1 MVERKVDWK
10 YPAIAVAVTGLIF
23 TGILYTGFA
32 LNDYKVDSLRAQIE
46 DVETEHRSRLIGLE
60 LSESLQKDDCRAVEG
75 WMNTTV
81 DDLRN
86 LRLEVAS
93 YESSNKINNREY
105 NTVKKRYMNLLLQNM
120 IQVRNYD
127 NACEDQQIVD
137 IVYFYSDGCDA
148 CTDQATVLTQIRQD
162 YGQQVVVYPLDTELD
177 MQPINFLLNYYDIE
191 RYPSLVVDGE
201 VYEGFQSRGNL
212 TETIDSKLNQT
223 EEDENNGLNQTQRNG
238 TDGS

>member
-23 TGILYTGFA
+23 SGILYAGFA
-32 LNDYKVDSLRAQIE
+32 LNDYKVDNLRAQIE
-46 DVETEHRSRLIGLE
+46 DVETEQRSRVIGLE
-60 LSESLQKDDCRAVEG
+60 LSESLQKQDCRAVDG

-81 DDLRN
+81 DDLRD
-86 LRLEVAS
+86 LRLEVAA

-105 NTVKKRYMNLLLQNM
+105 TTVKKRYMNLLLQNL

-127 NACEDQQIVD
+127 QVCDKEVVD
-137 IVYFYSDGCDA
+137 IIYFYDDGCDA
-148 CTDQATVLTQIRQD
+148 CTDQATILTQIRQEYD
-162 YGQQVVVYPLDTELD
+162 RNVVVYPLDTELD

-201 VYEGFQSRGNL
+201 VYEGFQPQDNL
-212 TETIDSKLNQT
+212 TSAIETRLNNT
-223 EEDENNGLNQTQRNG
+223 TGNS
-238 TDGS
+238 TDDQ